1 MKYYFYDC
9 NTAIIIGQNHMKNS
23 ASVFI
28 NKLVIRLLNP
38 KFLHLHSSHLSQKLI
53 DWTHKN
59 DIQVNIYTINS
70 QPKLDLCIHL
80 NVDGIFTDN
89 HNFYKK

>member
-1 MKYYFYDC
+1 MND
-9 NTAIIIGQNHMKNS
+9 
-23 ASVFI
+23 VEL
-28 NKLVIRLLNP
+28 KL
-38 KFLHLHSSHLSQKLI
+38 SSTKKKEFNQVLTRYI
-53 DWTHKN
+53 KN